1 MQKPFVTSLILFALF
16 TTACATTGD
25 GTAEPDY
32 ASSAEE
38 NLQKGNEALE
48 SKNYAEAEKY
58 FEHVRSK
65 YPFLEAAREAELR
78 VADTHFE
85 REKYTEA
92 RDAYQNFVKLHP
104 THPRVD
110 YAAFRAALTHVKD
123 VPSDFFLL
131 PPSYEKDQGDVKGTV
146 RAMNDFIRQYPDSQ
160 YTPEAKEA
168 VEDANRRLAKHELY
182 VAQFYRKRE
191 RWKGAAG
198 RFENVTKHFPGLGFD
213 EEALFGMH
221 EAYTMLGDAEKARG
235 ALRQVIERL
244 PGTPAA
250 ARAQQLLGG
259 S

>member
-1 MQKPFVTSLILFALF
+1 MRPPLVISLLLLA
-16 TTACATTGD
+16 TACATSGD
-25 GTAEPDY
+25 SGVEPDY

-38 NLQKGNEALE
+38 NLKKGDEALE
-48 SKNYAEAEKY
+48 SKNYVEAEKY

-65 YPFLEAAREAELR
+65 YPYLEAAREAELK

-85 REKYTEA
+85 REKYVEA

-146 RAMNDFIRQYPDSQ
+146 RAMNDFIRQYPESKHI
-160 YTPEAKEA
+160 PEAKEA
-168 VEDANRRLAKHELY
+168 VEDAKRRLARHELY

-191 RWKGAAG
+191 RWAGAAG
-198 RFENVTKHFPGLGFD
+198 RFENVSKKYPGLGFD

-221 EAYTMLGDAEKARG
+221 EAYSKLGDAEKAKG
-235 ALRQVIERL
+235 ALRLLIERM
-244 PGTPAA
+244 PGSSAA
-250 ARAQQLLGG
+250 ARAQSLLGG

>member
-1 MQKPFVTSLILFALF
+1 MRKPFVTLLLLLATS
-16 TTACATTGD
+16 CATTGD
-25 GTAEPDY
+25 GGAEPDY

-38 NLQKGNEALE
+38 NLKKGDEALE

-58 FEHVRSK
+58 FDHVRSK
-65 YPFLEAAREAELR
+65 YPFLEAAREAELK

-85 REKYTEA
+85 REKFTEA
-92 RDAYQNFVKLHP
+92 RDSYQNFVKLHP

-146 RAMNDFIRQYPDSQ
+146 RAMNDFIRQYPDSK
-160 YTPEAKEA
+160 YLPEAKSA
-168 VEDANRRLAKHELY
+168 VEDARRRLAKHELY
-182 VAQFYRKRE
+182 VAQFYKKRE

-198 RFENVTKHFPGLGFD
+198 RFENVSKNFPGLGYD
-213 EEALFGMH
+213 EEALLGLH
-221 EAYTMLGDAEKARG
+221 EAYSKLGEPEKAKG
-235 ALRQVIERL
+235 ALKLLIERM

-250 ARAQQLLGG
+250 ARAQNLLGG